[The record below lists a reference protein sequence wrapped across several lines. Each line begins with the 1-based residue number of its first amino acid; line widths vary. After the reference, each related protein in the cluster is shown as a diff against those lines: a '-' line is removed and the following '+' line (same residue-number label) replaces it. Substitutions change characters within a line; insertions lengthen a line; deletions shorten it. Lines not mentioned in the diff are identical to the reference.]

1 MTTYEEWSKQEKRKL
16 LLNPKKTMQRFGFIQ
31 FFAYFYNSMIKAELY
46 KTDSIETEFWIL
58 MFTVTKWLKYQI
70 HNIFY

>member
-31 FFAYFYNSMIKAELY
+31 LFASFYNSMIKAELY
-46 KTDSIETEFWIL
+46 KTDSIEAEF
-58 MFTVTKWLKYQI
+58 
-70 HNIFY
+70 